1 MYKQHCIAGLS
12 EDVGALRNAALYVA
26 EHRDAILWAL
36 ELCGFKDVALKVKAS
51 PGNIRRL
58 QPTAKW
64 L

>member
-36 ELCGFKDVALKVKAS
+36 ELCGFKDVALKVRAS
-51 PGNIRRL
+51 LATSVDFNLL
-58 QPTAKW
+58 QSRY
-64 L
+64 